1 MMTYV
6 TLTPEENKPLSALT
20 TFGIGG
26 PARYFFEVRTVEG
39 MKEALAFCRTSCLHY
54 MILGKGSNCL
64 FDDKGFNGVIIA
76 NRIDFLQ
83 RRSPDIFYAGA
94 GYSFSLL
101 GTQTARQGYSG
112 LEFASGIP
120 GSVGGAVFMNAGA
133 NGRET
138 CESLHSVE
146 FLTEEGELL
155 QLQRS
160 DLSFSYRKSSFQ
172 SMPGAIISATFHLEP
187 APLAREK
194 QFKIIDYRKKT
205 QPYGEKS
212 AGCVFRNPECST
224 AGALIDHS
232 GLKGVSIGG
241 AQVSLIHANF
251 IVNTNNATATDVLSL
266 MQKIKQQ
273 VKEKTG
279 IELESEVQCIPY
291 NYSPQRYRVA
301 ETSGNLQPCVTAPLL
316 S

>member
-1 MMTYV
+1 MKPGQ
-6 TLTPEENKPLSALT
+6 PEENKLLSQLT

-26 PARYFFEVRTVEG
+26 PARYFFAVRSAEE
-39 MKEALAFCRTSCLHY
+39 MKEALAFCRTSNLRY

-64 FDDKGFNGVIIA
+64 FDDRGFNGAIIA

-83 RRSPDIFYAGA
+83 RPSLELFHAGA

-138 CESLHSVE
+138 CESLESVE
-146 FLTEEGELL
+146 FMTEQGEIVRML
-155 QLQRS
+155 RH
-160 DLSFSYRKSSFQ
+160 DLSFSYRTSCFQ
-172 SMPGAIISATFHLEP
+172 SMPGAIISATFRLDP
-187 APLAREK
+187 VATAREK

-212 AGCVFRNPECST
+212 AGCVFRNPDCAV
-224 AGALIDHS
+224 AGAIIDQS
-232 GLKGVSIGG
+232 GLKGACIGG
-241 AQVSLIHANF
+241 AQVSPLHANF
-251 IVNTNNATATDVLSL
+251 IVNTGNAKATDVLAL
-266 MQKIKQQ
+266 MQKVKQD

-279 IELESEVQCIPY
+279 IELESEVRCIPY
-291 NYSPQRYRVA
+291 GDS
-301 ETSGNLQPCVTAPLL
+301 
-316 S
+316 